1 MQGTSQEEIRVKN
14 WSTEIGRRAPN
25 VLTFFRI
32 LLVPIFVWLMSDA
45 TPTRTT
51 YAAVVFLIASAT
63 DWMDGY
69 IARLFKAESIIGVLL
84 DPIADKVL
92 VTAALVMLAASTG
105 EARIPAWIVVFLL
118 AREFLVSGLRS
129 LAGLKGMVV
138 PASLTAKYKTAF
150 TLLSILFLLLPFS
163 ILVGD
168 KQYSCHSIGMFSLYI
183 ALGLSLYSGFDYAV
197 KLRKLFW
204 E

>member
-1 MQGTSQEEIRVKN
+1 M
-14 WSTEIGRRAPN
+14 GRRVPN
-25 VLTFFRI
+25 ILTFVRI
-32 LLVPIFVWLMSDA
+32 LLVPVFVWLMSDA

-51 YAAVVFLIASAT
+51 YAAVVFLIASVT

-105 EARIPAWIVVFLL
+105 DSRIPAWIVVFLL

-129 LAGLKGMVV
+129 LAGLKGVVV
-138 PASLTAKYKTAF
+138 PASLAAKYKTAF
-150 TLLSILFLLLPFS
+150 TLLAIMFLLLPFS
-163 ILVGD
+163 ILVGETP
-168 KQYSCHSIGMFSLYI
+168 YPCHYLGMI
-183 ALGLSLYSGFDYAV
+183 ALYVALALSLYSGFDYAV

>member
-1 MQGTSQEEIRVKN
+1 MSEGSTISSDWSEIVGKK
-14 WSTEIGRRAPN
+14 APN
-25 VLTFFRI
+25 LLTFFRI
-32 LLVPIFVWLMSDA
+32 LLVPVFVWLMADA
-45 TPTRTT
+45 TSTRTT
-51 YAAVVFLIASAT
+51 YAAVVFIIASVT

-92 VTAALVMLAASTG
+92 VTAALVMLAASPG
-105 EARIPAWIVVFLL
+105 PIRIPAWIVVLLL

-129 LAGLKGMVV
+129 LAGVKGIVV
-138 PASLTAKYKTAF
+138 PASLAAKYKTAF
-150 TLLSILFLLLPFS
+150 TLIAIILLLLPFS

-168 KQYSCHSIGMFSLYI
+168 KQYSCHSIGMFALYL
-183 ALGLSLYSGFDYAV
+183 ALCLSLFSGFDYAV
-197 KLRKLFW
+197 KLRRLFW